1 MPDVM
6 MSSENVVSDEQS
18 FYNIMR
24 VTGRGMTPFWDSL
37 GNAEPFE
44 GSPKAGHNW
53 FQTVSANAGAV
64 NKHLEGG
71 IRADVEAP
79 TEIKLL
85 NHLQIFKKTYGITKS
100 EKAATSR
107 VSTKALMRSKDN
119 SILQLR
125 LDIEKALLGAAAPVQ
140 RTSSVA
146 GELAGALHYAS
157 YAIDGANTASLTYAA
172 HIEAPLKKMWEEG
185 VLEDKK
191 ILCGTG
197 LKTVING
204 LLDGFR
210 TSNNGETKFS
220 KNVTEIEDAG
230 WAKNVSVES
239 STSLAANE
247 MVIYAPELI
256 NPVLLRQI
264 KDGDVT
270 DVNYDAEAYEN
281 LFELTL
287 QVEDPYALVHIKNI
301 LIA

>member
-1 MPDVM
+1 MADVYT
-6 MSSENVVSDEQS
+6 SSENVVSDEQS
-18 FYNIMR
+18 FYNVMR

-37 GNAEPFE
+37 NNAESFD
-44 GSPKAGHNW
+44 GSPKAGHVW
-53 FQTVSANAGAV
+53 FQTVSANTGAV

-71 IRADVEAP
+71 VRADVETP
-79 TEIKLL
+79 TEVQLT

-107 VSTKALMRSKDN
+107 VSTKALQRSKDN

-125 LDIEKALLGAAAPVQ
+125 LDVEKALLSDTAPVQ
-140 RTSSVA
+140 RGAAVA
-146 GELAGALHYAS
+146 GVMGGALHFAS
-157 YAIDGANTASLTYAA
+157 NVIDGTNTVALSYDA

-210 TSNNGETKFS
+210 TSTNGETKFS
-220 KNVTEIEDAG
+220 KNVTEIADAG

-239 STSLAANE
+239 STSLAVNE

-281 LFELTL
+281 LFEMTL
-287 QVEDPYALVHIKNI
+287 QVQDPYAITHVKNI